1 VTAVPTPRHWAR
13 SFRLGFTTR
22 LALATSAL
30 IVVVSI
36 AQSWILAQRDQAH
49 VRSYLTERGRT
60 ISEYLAREAGPSVLG
75 GNLEALHQ
83 LAEQARAEKTVVYS
97 RFFDR
102 QGLLLVSVGRPAG
115 SALPPRPAKAG
126 EVVGPI
132 AIGTD
137 VWEFQAPVLAVDV
150 PGHRRVATAG
160 ASARLG
166 AVPGE
171 PAATVA
177 IGISLESLEALR
189 RRTFTAATFSTA
201 LFNLLAVLGAVL
213 LARAITRPLHAL
225 ATAAD
230 TIARGDFNA
239 RVKVSSGGDELGG
252 LARSFNAMV
261 ESLARSRTA
270 LEEKV
275 SELQTA
281 NRLKSEFLATI
292 SHELRTPLNVII
304 GYVEMLAEGGAG
316 ALTPQ
321 QAEMLG
327 AIRRY
332 SKLQFDLITNVLDF
346 SRLAS
351 GKISFHVE
359 RFALAPMLTEVQ
371 ALHGARMRNPRL
383 GLVLTV
389 DPAVP
394 MLETD
399 RIKLQ
404 EVVRN
409 LVDNA
414 VKFTEQGK
422 VEVTA
427 RPGDAPGTVVIEV
440 SDTGPGIRPED
451 LRYIFDPFHQVG
463 ESSTRRTGGVGLGL
477 SIVKQLAEAL
487 GGSVSVSSRV
497 GEGSTFRVELPC
509 RLPQATTEPVPARA
523 ADAVAALDDV
533 TRNVATVPDA
543 RVRRSPSRLRTAT
556 ERRPK

>member
-1 VTAVPTPRHWAR
+1 VTAALTSRRLPAL
-13 SFRLGFTTR
+13 FQLGFTAR
-22 LALATSAL
+22 LGVATSAL
-30 IVVVSI
+30 IVLVSF

-49 VRSYLTERGRT
+49 VRQYLTERGRT
-60 ISEYLAREAGPSVLG
+60 ISEYLSREAGSSLLA
-75 GNLEALHQ
+75 GNLDTLHQ
-83 LAEQARAEKTVVYS
+83 LAEQARAEKGVVYS

-102 QGLLLVSVGRPAG
+102 QGLLLVSVGSSPPG
-115 SALPPRPAKAG
+115 SAAPPRPAARG

-137 VWEFQAPVLAVDV
+137 VWEFQAPVFAIETQ
-150 PGHRRVATAG
+150 HRRASPVTAT
-160 ASARLG
+160 ARLG

-171 PAATVA
+171 AAGTVTV
-177 IGISLESLEALR
+177 GISLESLEALR
-189 RRTFTAATFSTA
+189 RKTFTAATFSTA

-239 RVKVSSGGDELGG
+239 RVKVSSRRDELGG
-252 LARSFNAMV
+252 LACSFNAMV

-275 SELQTA
+275 SELQKA

-304 GYVEMLAEGGAG
+304 GYVEMMGEGGG
-316 ALTPQ
+316 GTLTNQ
-321 QAEMLG
+321 QSEMLG

-332 SKLQFDLITNVLDF
+332 SKLQLDLITNVLDF
-346 SRLAS
+346 SRLSS

-359 RFALAPMLTEVQ
+359 RFALAPLLTEVQ

-383 GLVLTV
+383 GLVVTV
-389 DPAVP
+389 DPDVP
-394 MLETD
+394 SLETD

-404 EVVRN
+404 EIVRN

-414 VKFTEQGK
+414 VKFTEQGTVK
-422 VEVTA
+422 VIA
-427 RPGDAPGTVVIEV
+427 RRGEEPATITIEV
-440 SDTGPGIRPED
+440 SDTGSGIRPED
-451 LRYIFDPFHQVG
+451 VRYIFDPFHQIG

-477 SIVKQLAEAL
+477 SIVKQLVEAL
-487 GGSVSVSSRV
+487 GGTVSVSSRL
-497 GEGSTFRVELPC
+497 GEGSTFRVDLPC
-509 RLPQATTEPVPARA
+509 RLPGRDEDT
-523 ADAVAALDDV
+523 AVTALDDV
-533 TRNVATVPDA
+533 TRNAATLPQPGLPPRKRPPVSAAGA
-543 RVRRSPSRLRTAT
+543 RGA
-556 ERRPK
+556 K

>member
-1 VTAVPTPRHWAR
+1 VTAPLTSRRWPA
-13 SFRLGFTTR
+13 LGFTTR
-22 LALATSAL
+22 LGLATSAL
-30 IVVVSI
+30 IVLVSV

-60 ISEYLAREAGPSVLG
+60 ISEYLAREAGSSLLA
-75 GNLEALHQ
+75 GNLDTLHQ
-83 LAEQARAEKTVVYS
+83 LAEQARAEKGVVYS

-102 QGLLLVSVGRPAG
+102 QGLMIVSVGT
-115 SALPPRPAKAG
+115 PPGTAARLRPAKPG
-126 EVVGPI
+126 EIVGPI
-132 AIGTD
+132 PIGTE
-137 VWEFQAPVLAVDV
+137 VWEFQAPVFAVEGT
-150 PGHRRVATAG
+150 GHRRASPVVAT
-160 ASARLG
+160 SRLG

-171 PAATVA
+171 AAGTVA

-239 RVKVSSGGDELGG
+239 RVKVSGRDELGG

-275 SELQTA
+275 SELQKA

-304 GYVEMLAEGGAG
+304 GYVEMLAEGGGGTLSA
-316 ALTPQ
+316 Q
-321 QAEMLG
+321 QSEMLG

-332 SKLQFDLITNVLDF
+332 SKLQLDLITNVLDF
-346 SRLAS
+346 SRLSS

-359 RFALAPMLTEVQ
+359 RFALAPLLTEVQ

-383 GLVLTV
+383 GLVVSV
-389 DPAVP
+389 DPDVP
-394 MLETD
+394 ALETD

-404 EVVRN
+404 EIVRN

-414 VKFTEQGK
+414 VKFTEQGTIK
-422 VEVTA
+422 VTA
-427 RPGDAPGTVVIEV
+427 RRGEEPGTVTIEV

-451 LRYIFDPFHQVG
+451 VRYIFDPFHQIG

-477 SIVKQLAEAL
+477 SIVKQLVEAL
-487 GGSVSVSSRV
+487 GGTVSVTSRL
-497 GEGSTFRVELPC
+497 GEGSTFRVDLPC
-509 RLPQATTEPVPARA
+509 RLPGRDEQTA
-523 ADAVAALDDV
+523 AAALDDV
-533 TRNVATVPDA
+533 TRNAATLPQPA
-543 RVRRSPSRLRTAT
+543 LPPRLRPPAA
-556 ERRPK
+556 RGGARSVK

>member
-1 VTAVPTPRHWAR
+1 VTAALTPRRWR
-13 SFRLGFTTR
+13 GLFPLGFTTR
-22 LALATSAL
+22 LGLATSAL
-30 IVVVSI
+30 IVLVSV

-60 ISEYLAREAGPSVLG
+60 ISEYLAREAGSSLRSG
-75 GNLEALHQ
+75 RLDTLRQ
-83 LAEQARAEKTVVYS
+83 LAEQARAEKGVVYG

-102 QGLLLVSVGRPAG
+102 HGLMIVSVG
-115 SALPPRPAKAG
+115 SAPGNAAPPRPARAG

-132 AIGTD
+132 PIGTD
-137 VWEFQAPVLAVDV
+137 VWEFQAPVVAVDLA
-150 PGHRRVATAG
+150 GHRRATSG
-160 ASARLG
+160 FTSARL
-166 AVPGE
+166 AAAPGE
-171 PAATVA
+171 PAGTVA
-177 IGISLESLEALR
+177 IGISLESLDALR

-239 RVKVSSGGDELGG
+239 RVEVSGGDELGG

-275 SELQTA
+275 SELQKA

-304 GYVEMLAEGGAG
+304 GYVEMLNEGGG
-316 ALTPQ
+316 GSLSPQ
-321 QAEMLG
+321 QTEMLG

-332 SKLQFDLITNVLDF
+332 SKLQLDLITNVLDF
-346 SRLAS
+346 SRLSS

-359 RFALAPMLTEVQ
+359 RFALAPLLTEVQ

-383 GLVLTV
+383 GLVVTV
-389 DPAVP
+389 APDVPA
-394 MLETD
+394 LETD

-404 EVVRN
+404 EIVRN

-414 VKFTEQGK
+414 VKFTEQGTIA
-422 VEVTA
+422 VSA
-427 RPGDAPGTVVIEV
+427 RRGEEPGTVTIEV
-440 SDTGPGIRPED
+440 RDTGPGIRPED
-451 LRYIFDPFHQVG
+451 VRSIFDPFHQIG

-477 SIVKQLAEAL
+477 SIVKQLVEAL
-487 GGSVSVSSRV
+487 GGTVSVTSQL
-497 GEGSTFRVELPC
+497 GHGSTFRVDLPC
-509 RLPQATTEPVPARA
+509 RLPGRDEQT
-523 ADAVAALDDV
+523 AVAALDDV
-533 TRNVATVPDA
+533 TRNALTLPQQALPA
-543 RVRRSPSRLRTAT
+543 RHRPPPASRGGARST
-556 ERRPK
+556 K

>member
-1 VTAVPTPRHWAR
+1 VTAAPTPRRWAGL
-13 SFRLGFTTR
+13 FPLGFTTR
-22 LALATSAL
+22 LGLATSAL
-30 IVVVSI
+30 IVVVSV
-36 AQSWILAQRDQAH
+36 AQSWILAERDQAH

-60 ISEYLAREAGPSVLG
+60 ISEYLAREARSSVLT
-75 GNLEALHQ
+75 GNLRTLRQ
-83 LAEQARAEKTVVYS
+83 LADQTRAEKSVVYS
-97 RFFDR
+97 RVFDR
-102 QGLLLVSVGRPAG
+102 QGQLLVSAGSPAG
-115 SALPPRPAKAG
+115 DAVPPRPATPG

-132 AIGTD
+132 PIGTD
-137 VWEFQAPVLAVDV
+137 VWEFQAPVLVVDA
-150 PGHRRVATAG
+150 PGHRRV
-160 ASARLG
+160 SR
-166 AVPGE
+166 V
-171 PAATVA
+171 AATVRPGLTGEPVA
-177 IGISLESLEALR
+177 TVAVGISLESLEALR

-239 RVKVSSGGDELGG
+239 RVKVSGRDELGR

-275 SELQTA
+275 SELQKA

-304 GYVEMLAEGGAG
+304 GYVEMLAEGGSG
-316 ALTPQ
+316 PLTTQ

-327 AIRRY
+327 AIRGY

-359 RFALAPMLTEVQ
+359 RFPLAPMLTEVQ

-383 GLVLTV
+383 GLLVTV

-394 MLETD
+394 ELETD

-404 EVVRN
+404 EIVRN

-422 VEVTA
+422 VEVAA
-427 RPGDAPGTVVIEV
+427 RPGTEPGTVAIEV
-440 SDTGPGIRPED
+440 SDTGPGIRPEE

-477 SIVKQLAEAL
+477 SIVKQLVEAL
-487 GGSVSVSSRV
+487 GGTVSVSSRL

-509 RLPQATTEPVPARA
+509 RLPQTGTTETAPQPDA
-523 ADAVAALDDV
+523 AAALDEV
-533 TRNVATVPDA
+533 TRNVATVPTPA
-543 RVRRSPSRLRTAT
+543 RPSQLPRDT